1 MVSAFVTQS
10 RVGTQSAW
18 NQVQTFLD
26 NEQGYNAMTIAAKL
40 EVNPLFVR
48 HDLMI
53 EMARL
58 EMEIEDIRGR
68 ESVNAA
74 AEDVVPLQQRL
85 QKISH
90 VLSRVPA

>member
-1 MVSAFVTQS
+1 
-10 RVGTQSAW
+10 
-18 NQVQTFLD
+18 
-26 NEQGYNAMTIAAKL
+26 MTVAAKL

-68 ESVNAA
+68 ESAQAA
-74 AEDVVPLQQRL
+74 ADVTPLQQRL

-90 VLSRVPA
+90 VLSRVPN

>member
-1 MVSAFVTQS
+1 MYSAAVT
-10 RVGTQSAW
+10 
-18 NQVQTFLD
+18 
-26 NEQGYNAMTIAAKL
+26 
-40 EVNPLFVR
+40 VNPLFVR

-58 EMEIEDIRGR
+58 EMQIEDIRDHA
-68 ESVNAA
+68 SDHQPA
-74 AEDVVPLQQRL
+74 AELQPLQQRL